1 MMPNR
6 LQASWALIKPK
17 MLGRWDRLTEDDLE
31 STNGEFDRVVELI
44 RKRYKPDRSHITVE
58 AKIRDWLNHELNECE
73 RGAA

>member
-6 LQASWALIKPK
+6 LQANWTTMKPK
-17 MLGRWDRLTEDDLE
+17 MLTRWSHLTDDDLE
-31 STNGEFDRVVELI
+31 TTNGEFDGVVELI

-58 AKIRDWLNHELNECE
+58 AKIRDWINHELSELE